1 MRAGRQSLRPHCYGL
16 PRMFNPQHFLLASWT
31 VCFEGDAIFYR
42 VVREKKKVYQ
52 KHPRFTSLVFGVFKR
67 RSVANRFHIHRATSW
82 FLRWGQS
89 GRFHQI
95 SITQAFRVRDFP

>member
-16 PRMFNPQHFLLASWT
+16 PRMFNPQHFLLASWNA
-31 VCFEGDAIFYR
+31 CFEGDAIFYR

-67 RSVANRFHIHRATSW
+67 RSMANGFHIRGAPSP

-89 GRFHQI
+89 GRFRQI
-95 SITQAFRVRDFP
+95 SITQAFRIRDFP

>member
-1 MRAGRQSLRPHCYGL
+1 MCVLKEML
-16 PRMFNPQHFLLASWT
+16 FLQ
-31 VCFEGDAIFYR
+31 

-67 RSVANRFHIHRATSW
+67 RSVANGFHIRGATSL

-89 GRFHQI
+89 ERFHQI
-95 SITQAFRVRDFP
+95 SITQAFRIRDFP